1 MKNNFILLELNHRNE
16 IRADVNMTIKSLDIT
31 KIEHINVKIDTG
43 CPYTSIPVKKLG
55 ISSEKA
61 WLMKQ
66 ADCSDP
72 SIRKEIS
79 FGVNDS
85 KEKRE
90 SDKEK
95 FRTGNYM
102 ELQSVTFEHK
112 DLEIDFEGICLQ
124 KDSVKISY
132 DRSGNILIG
141 MDLLSQMDIHIGRSR
156 ILGKTVFLACPY
168 DNMNSA
174 YLKALN
180 KHFDLQDA
188 SFEQLKNKSVYT

>member
-1 MKNNFILLELNHRNE
+1 MKNKFILLELNHRNE

-31 KIEHINVKIDTG
+31 KIGHINVKIDTG
-43 CPYTSIPVKKLG
+43 CPYTSIPIRKLG
-55 ISSEKA
+55 ISNEKA

-66 ADCSDP
+66 SDCADP

-90 SDKEK
+90 ADKEK
-95 FRTGNYM
+95 FKTGKYM

-112 DLEIDFEGICLQ
+112 DLEIDFEGICLK

-141 MDLLSQMDIHIGRSR
+141 MDLLSQMDIHIGKSK
-156 ILGKTVFLACPY
+156 ILGKTIFLACPY
-168 DNMNSA
+168 VSMNA
-174 YLKALN
+174 YHLHTLN
-180 KHFDLQDA
+180 EHFDLQDT
-188 SFEQLKNKSVYT
+188 SFKPQNPLI

>member
-1 MKNNFILLELNHRNE
+1 MKNDFILLELNHRNE

-31 KIEHINVKIDTG
+31 RIGQINVKIDTG
-43 CPYTSIPVKKLG
+43 CPYTSIPIRKLG
-55 ISSEKA
+55 ISNEKA
-61 WLMKQ
+61 RLMKQ
-66 ADCSDP
+66 ADCADS
-72 SIRKEIS
+72 SIKKEIS

-95 FRTGNYM
+95 FRTKKYM

-112 DLEIDFEGICLQ
+112 DLEIDFHGICLK
-124 KDSVKISY
+124 KDFVKISY

-141 MDLLSQMDIHIGRSR
+141 MDLLSQMDIHIGKSK

-168 DNMNSA
+168 ASMNA
-174 YLKALN
+174 DYLRALN
-180 KHFDLQDA
+180 EHFYLLDISYQ
-188 SFEQLKNKSVYT
+188 QYNIPYKS

>member
-31 KIEHINVKIDTG
+31 KIGHINVKIDTG
-43 CPYTSIPVKKLG
+43 CPYTSIPIRKLG
-55 ISSEKA
+55 ISNEKA

-66 ADCSDP
+66 SDCADP

-90 SDKEK
+90 ADKEK
-95 FRTGNYM
+95 FKTGKYM

-112 DLEIDFEGICLQ
+112 D
-124 KDSVKISY
+124 
-132 DRSGNILIG
+132 
-141 MDLLSQMDIHIGRSR
+141 
-156 ILGKTVFLACPY
+156 
-168 DNMNSA
+168 
-174 YLKALN
+174 
-180 KHFDLQDA
+180 
-188 SFEQLKNKSVYT
+188 QL

>member
-31 KIEHINVKIDTG
+31 KIGHINVKIDTG
-43 CPYTSIPVKKLG
+43 CPYTSIPIRKLG
-55 ISSEKA
+55 ISNEKA
-61 WLMKQ
+61 WLMKLS
-66 ADCSDP
+66 DCADP

-90 SDKEK
+90 ADKEK
-95 FRTGNYM
+95 FKTGKYM

-112 DLEIDFEGICLQ
+112 DLEIDFEGICLK

-141 MDLLSQMDIHIGRSR
+141 MDLLSQMDIHIGKSK
-156 ILGKTVFLACPY
+156 ILGKTIFLACPY
-168 DNMNSA
+168 VSMNA
-174 YLKALN
+174 YYLHPLN
-180 KHFDLQDA
+180 EHFDLQDT
-188 SFEQLKNKSVYT
+188 SFKPQNPLI

>member
-1 MKNNFILLELNHRNE
+1 MKNNFILLEMNHRNE
-16 IRADVNMTIKSLDIT
+16 IRADVNMTIKSLGIT
-31 KIEHINVKIDTG
+31 KIGHINVKIDTG
-43 CPYTSIPVKKLG
+43 CPYTSIPIKKLG
-55 ISSEKA
+55 ISNEKA

-66 ADCSDP
+66 VDCTNP

-95 FRTGNYM
+95 FRTGKYM

-112 DLEIDFEGICLQ
+112 DLEIDFEGICLK

-141 MDLLSQMDIHIGRSR
+141 MDLLSQMDIHIGKSK

-168 DNMNSA
+168 ASMNIE
-174 YLKALN
+174 YLHTLKE
-180 KHFDLQDA
+180 HFDIQNTT
-188 SFEQLKNKSVYT
+188 FK